1 MLKKL
6 RHKKTSKKILIFLA
20 AVIIPAFA
28 FWGFSSVIKDPK
40 EGGKIGKIFGRNV
53 SALDFKEA
61 VDAVTNMAIM
71 RYGDDYAKIRSS
83 LNLEAE
89 AWQRLILLTEA
100 KRKNIK
106 VSDKEVVEYIESYPF
121 FQNKGQFDNR
131 IYNEMLQYVFR
142 TLPRDFEEQTRQNLM
157 MSKLYRQVTENIKL
171 TDQEIKDEYK
181 KANEEINL
189 FYLQASPADF
199 AKDIPVSDQAIR
211 DFFQKNPFLFKRPLS
226 FDVEYVT
233 FGKDDPAADEK
244 ARAMLS
250 LLKKKDDFTKIAKD
264 FNLTPKDTG
273 LFAENDPLP
282 GIGWLPQISAI
293 LAKSNAGKYLE
304 PVEVDKSI
312 YVLRVKER
320 KEPYIPDFESAK
332 DKVKEAYLKE
342 ESKKI
347 AQDRINNA
355 LEKLNALPG
364 KKAKQ
369 SEFEQI
375 AKSLGLKTATTGFF
389 KFGSYIEGIGA
400 SDSFF
405 TPAQKLKDDEFSPV
419 INMPSGFF
427 IVRVKEVKPI
437 DEKKFTAEKESFRE
451 KLLLQKKQEYFTKF
465 LEELIAKAQ
474 KS

>member
-264 FNLTPKDTG
+264 FNLTP
-273 LFAENDPLP
+273 
-282 GIGWLPQISAI
+282 
-293 LAKSNAGKYLE
+293 
-304 PVEVDKSI
+304 
-312 YVLRVKER
+312 
-320 KEPYIPDFESAK
+320 
-332 DKVKEAYLKE
+332 
-342 ESKKI
+342 
-347 AQDRINNA
+347 
-355 LEKLNALPG
+355 
-364 KKAKQ
+364 
-369 SEFEQI
+369 
-375 AKSLGLKTATTGFF
+375 
-389 KFGSYIEGIGA
+389 
-400 SDSFF
+400 
-405 TPAQKLKDDEFSPV
+405 
-419 INMPSGFF
+419 
-427 IVRVKEVKPI
+427 
-437 DEKKFTAEKESFRE
+437 
-451 KLLLQKKQEYFTKF
+451 
-465 LEELIAKAQ
+465 
-474 KS
+474 